1 MLHHIYGNYLNN
13 KIKTLNVININ
24 ALDAFDYLSKEVNSY
39 LIDTRSE
46 LEWKTT
52 GIPDL
57 SSINKETYL
66 INWGPVLDQ
75 SFFEQ
80 YKKFLL
86 IKFNRKDNLFFI
98 CRSGSRS
105 LMAARFALEFGFKNS
120 YNIYE
125 GFSNDNDKNWK
136 KNLPV
141 KFI

>member
-1 MLHHIYGNYLNN
+1 MNL
-13 KIKTLNVININ
+13 INIK
-24 ALDAFDYLSKEVNSY
+24 ALEAFDILTKKVDSH
-39 LIDTRSE
+39 LIDARSD

-75 SFFEQ
+75 NFFEK

-86 IKFNRKDNLFFI
+86 IKFNQKDSLFFI

-105 LMAARFALEFGFKNS
+105 LMAAQFAIKFGFKNS
-120 YNIYE
+120 FNIDD
-125 GFSNDNDKNWK
+125 GFYNDNDQNWK

>member
-1 MLHHIYGNYLNN
+1 M
-13 KIKTLNVININ
+13 KPINIK
-24 ALDAFDYLSKEVNSY
+24 AVDAFDFLSKTDDTH
-39 LIDTRSE
+39 LIDTRSD

-66 INWGPVLDQ
+66 INWGPVLNQ
-75 SFFEQ
+75 SFFEE
-80 YKKFLL
+80 YKNFLL
-86 IKFNRKDNLFFI
+86 LRFDQKDSLFFV

-105 LMAARFALEFGFKNS
+105 FMAAQFAIEFGFKNS
-120 YNIYE
+120 FNIYE
-125 GFSNDNDKNWK
+125 GYDNENEQNWK

>member
-1 MLHHIYGNYLNN
+1 M
-13 KIKTLNVININ
+13 KPINIK
-24 ALDAFDYLSKEVNSY
+24 ALDAFDILTKKLNSY
-39 LIDTRSE
+39 LIDTRSD

-57 SSINKETYL
+57 LSINKETYL

-75 SFFEQ
+75 SFFEE

-86 IKFNRKDNLFFI
+86 IRFNQKDSLFFI

-105 LMAARFALEFGFKNS
+105 MMAAQFAIKFGFNNS
-120 YNIYE
+120 FNIYD
-125 GFSNDNDKNWK
+125 GFSNDNNQNWV

-141 KFI
+141 KFL

>member
-1 MLHHIYGNYLNN
+1 MNPVN
-13 KIKTLNVININ
+13 IK
-24 ALDAFDYLSKEVNSY
+24 ASDAFDILTKKLNSH
-39 LIDTRSE
+39 LIDTRSD

-57 SSINKETYL
+57 LSINKETYL

-75 SFFEQ
+75 IFFEE

-86 IKFNRKDNLFFI
+86 TRFNQKDSLFFI

-105 LMAARFALEFGFKNS
+105 LMAAQFAIRFGFKNS
-120 YNIYE
+120 FNIYD
-125 GFSNDNDKNWK
+125 GFYNNNDQNWK

-141 KFI
+141 KFL

>member
-1 MLHHIYGNYLNN
+1 MKPI
-13 KIKTLNVININ
+13 NVKAI
-24 ALDAFDYLSKEVNSY
+24 DAFDFLSKKVNSH
-39 LIDTRSE
+39 LIDTRSDI
-46 LEWKTT
+46 EWEST

-57 SSINKETYL
+57 SSINKETNL

-75 SFFEQ
+75 TFFEK

-86 IKFNRKDNLFFI
+86 ISFNQNDTLFFI

-105 LMAARFALEFGFKNS
+105 LMAAKFAIEFGFKNCF
-120 YNIYE
+120 NIFN
-125 GFSNDNDKNWK
+125 GFDNEYDQNWK